1 MPQSPLSRRRFVQ
14 SVPLFAAGSAA
25 LAASPRVIAAM
36 RGHAAP
42 AAQDAAGWTASVHG
56 EFPAQNPALAR
67 EMVGVSHGNVARVKE
82 LLAMHPALAKAS
94 WDWGFGD
101 HETALGAA
109 SHVGNREIASMLIDH
124 GAPPTLF
131 SATMLGQLDIVRAL
145 CEAHPGVQ
153 RNPGPHGITLLAH
166 AKFGGEAAKP
176 VHDYL
181 LALGD
186 ADLGPANL
194 PLTDDERNRYV
205 GTYSFGEGETDALI
219 VEHDRATL
227 WLKRGPAGTRRG
239 LSHAG
244 DHTFTPAGAAK
255 VMIRF
260 TLDDGA
266 ANAAAV
272 TVIDGPWMLEARR

>member
-1 MPQSPLSRRRFVQ
+1 ML
-14 SVPLFAAGSAA
+14 AAGSAA
-25 LAASPRVIAAM
+25 LASSRALGSSM
-36 RGHAAP
+36 TL
-42 AAQDAAGWTASVHG
+42 QDASAASSAVHA
-56 EFPAQNPALAR
+56 EFPAQSPALAR
-67 EMVGVSHGNVARVKE
+67 EMVGVSHGNAARVKE
-82 LLAMHPALAKAS
+82 LLAAHPALAKAS

-109 SHVGNREIASMLIDH
+109 SHVGNREIATMLIDH

-153 RNPGPHGITLLAH
+153 RTHGPHGITLLAH
-166 AKFGGEAAKP
+166 AKFGGEPAKP
-176 VHDYL
+176 VYDYL

-186 ADLGPANL
+186 ADLGATNL

-205 GTYSFGEGETDALI
+205 GTYAFGEGNANTLI
-219 VEHDRATL
+219 VEHDRGTL
-227 WLKRGPAGTRRG
+227 WLKRGKDGTRRG
-239 LSHAG
+239 LSHDG

-260 TLDDGA
+260 TLDDGGTA
-266 ANAAAV
+266 ATAV
-272 TVIDGPWMLEARR
+272 TVIDGAWTVEARR